1 MTAFFGST
9 WMAALTA
16 FCWVFGAVGVSLVV
30 GGPGSVGPVLFLS
43 LVVVVGVLVGRR
55 PWLVVGLLVV
65 TRALL
70 WAPDSA
76 VRLLGSVWT
85 WAAALVGAAVVVG
98 GARRCLP
105 GGPAVLW
112 HLALLLPARERE
124 PWRAEVRAVLHACD
138 SDAEVRRQVL
148 GFLAAVPATVVT
160 SWRVGR

>member
-1 MTAFFGST
+1 VAV
-9 WMAALTA
+9 LTA
-16 FCWVFGAVGVSLVV
+16 FCWVAGAVGLSLAV
-30 GGPGSVGPVLFLS
+30 GGRGSAGPLVFLG
-43 LVVVVGVLVGRR
+43 VVVVAGVLVGRR
-55 PWLVVGLLVV
+55 PWLVVGLLVA
-65 TRALL
+65 TRVLV

-105 GGPAVLW
+105 RGATVLW
-112 HLALLLPARERE
+112 HLAFLLPARERAA
-124 PWRAEVRAVLHACD
+124 WRAEVRAVLHACR
-138 SDAEVRRQVL
+138 SDAEVRRQLL